1 MIIASRLP
9 TLIHRHGSF
18 IAFTQVPDA
27 SMMTSFSTAMS
38 VDAATSSI
46 LLPFAKA
53 CGTLAPVAAVSVFL
67 APIPTLRRV
76 TKDRS
81 VSNLPLLPYSSMI
94 ASTSLW
100 VTYGFLKRD
109 PRIWS
114 ANLVGLVLGTLYM
127 SLFVKQIPNPSTPL
141 SYLPGSAKQHI
152 QACLITAI
160 AALAL
165 AHRSATRAIGL
176 AGVALTMVMFGSPL
190 AALRTVL
197 ATKSAQSL
205 PLAFTVASVVNCFL
219 WTVSGALDMKDW
231 NVTLPNS
238 LGLALGL
245 VQLALHLAFR
255 DSTPLSRVPAR

>member
-1 MIIASRLP
+1 MRPVDQSFPSQYIRNQSSTMIIASRLP

-165 AHRSATRAIGL
+165 PAPSTRMRL
-176 AGVALTMVMFGSPL
+176 
-190 AALRTVL
+190 
-197 ATKSAQSL
+197 
-205 PLAFTVASVVNCFL
+205 
-219 WTVSGALDMKDW
+219 
-231 NVTLPNS
+231 
-238 LGLALGL
+238 
-245 VQLALHLAFR
+245 
-255 DSTPLSRVPAR
+255 